1 MHDSQYA
8 VNINGALI
16 YLYKLYNIL
25 LDQQR
30 TENLHPLGNTCDSEH
45 RMWCISCSF
54 ASFKWFCKGW
64 FRNCSSEL
72 WCGRGGGVRGSVT
85 LPNCRYSGSV
95 LAVCPRHCSQLS
107 KYH

>member
-1 MHDSQYA
+1 MIVSTECGAYPA
-8 VNINGALI
+8 VLQVLSG
-16 YLYKLYNIL
+16 
-25 LDQQR
+25 
-30 TENLHPLGNTCDSEH
+30 
-45 RMWCISCSF
+45 F
-54 ASFKWFCKGW
+54 ARDGFAIVAAV
-64 FRNCSSEL
+64 L